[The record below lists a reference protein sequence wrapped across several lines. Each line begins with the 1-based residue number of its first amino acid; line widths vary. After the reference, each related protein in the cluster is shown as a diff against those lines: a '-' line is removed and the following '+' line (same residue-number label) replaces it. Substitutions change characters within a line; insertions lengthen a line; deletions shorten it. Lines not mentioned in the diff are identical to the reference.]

1 MTKKRIIKKKLTAI
15 KKTNMNEII
24 TQVQALQTSDDAA
37 LQAIVTA
44 LQALP
49 ASPVAPTLVSIVA
62 TFSDGSTQNLPVTA

>member
-1 MTKKRIIKKKLTAI
+1 
-15 KKTNMNEII
+15 MNDII
-24 TQVQALQTSDDAA
+24 TQVQALQTADDAA

-62 TFSDGSTQNLPVTA
+62 TFSDGSVQNLPVTA

>member
-1 MTKKRIIKKKLTAI
+1 
-15 KKTNMNEII
+15 MNEII
-24 TQVQALQTSDDAA
+24 TQVQALQTADDAA